1 MLKPYVLNIILF
13 WFVKYILFYL
23 LQMFK
28 SGNYA
33 LIEFSELNTNE
44 DWYYYLWLFLFMPI
58 VCTLIFSAPVY
69 LSFKSKN
76 PNIQCLILAIVIVAE
91 YFIYTYLASPSNFWN
106 GAYNAII
113 GILVFMIL
121 FRKNF

>member
-1 MLKPYVLNIILF
+1 MF

-33 LIEFSELNTNE
+33 LIEFSELNTNK

-58 VCTLIFSAPVY
+58 VCTLVFTAPVY
-69 LSFKSKN
+69 LSFKSKK
-76 PNIQCLILAIVIVAE
+76 PNIQWLILAIVIVAE

>member
-1 MLKPYVLNIILF
+1 
-13 WFVKYILFYL
+13 
-23 LQMFK
+23 MFK

-33 LIEFSELNTNE
+33 LIEFNELNANE
-44 DWYYYLWLFLFMPI
+44 DWYYYLWLFLFMPA

-76 PNIQCLILAIVIVAE
+76 PNIQWLVLAIVIVTE

-106 GAYNAII
+106 GVYNAIV
-113 GILVFMIL
+113 GILVFMLL
-121 FRKNF
+121 FNKHLQSYIGK